1 MAEPNSTAP
10 DLDSTR
16 CPGSMSATPAITDSF
31 SAQRREMLQDFANIT
46 MTADA
51 GKIADLWLHHYSSLA
66 GARGLFCVKEQ
77 RYDKPDLPENRDFG
91 GRGFL
96 RSWMA
101 SKRLLLIR
109 DCEGARERRYSAPIF
124 CGSNFVSY
132 CEAFCGQRSLSQN
145 SDAFRDAVAYLLPRA
160 EGTSAFPYMVE
171 NAENPD
177 REKVRATLRAFA
189 AFKLTSPEYFAS
201 HGRFLTVRGKLT
213 ADDIADGCL
222 EVMGK
227 ADFRTL
233 HTWVKDQFLW
243 FRIVLIKAALAR
255 IDHTRF
261 RSGSCGDFEGGDG
274 VQEADFELIRP
285 GWCRRVGPWGFSCV
299 DDESL

>member
-1 MAEPNSTAP
+1 MGAP
-10 DLDSTR
+10 VTDRHGDHHS
-16 CPGSMSATPAITDSF
+16 PQEIMSSMSATPATADSF
-31 SAQRREMLQDFANIT
+31 SAQREILQDFANVLT
-46 MTADA
+46 TADA
-51 GKIADLWLHHYSSLA
+51 GKIADLWLRHYSSLA

-101 SKRLLLIR
+101 SKRLLLAQN
-109 DCEGARERRYSAPIF
+109 CEGARERRYSAPIF
-124 CGSNFVSY
+124 CDSNFVRY
-132 CEAFCGQRSLSQN
+132 CEAFYGQRNLSQN
-145 SDAFRDAVAYLLPRA
+145 SDAFQRAVEYLLPRA

-171 NAENPD
+171 NVENPD

-189 AFKLTSPEYFAS
+189 AFKLTLPEYFAS
-201 HGRFLTVRGKLT
+201 HGRFLTARGKLA

-233 HTWVKDQFLW
+233 HTWVKNRYLW
-243 FRIVLIKAALAR
+243 SRIVLIKAVYCFLRAAVR
-255 IDHTRF
+255 RPP
-261 RSGSCGDFEGGDG
+261 RSFLSC
-274 VQEADFELIRP
+274 
-285 GWCRRVGPWGFSCV
+285 
-299 DDESL
+299 